1 MFPDCSFFL
10 RPNTALILSVFA
22 LITEQRRVLAHVA
35 RISVVSMT
43 PTNPTH
49 SAVPSEIVDQLRAA
63 VDGQREQLIN
73 ELSALVEIP
82 SIAWDDL
89 DPQPVI
95 DSAEAVADLFRS
107 AGLDDVRIL
116 SAARPDGVEGRP
128 AVIAR
133 REAAE
138 GMPTVLMYAHHD
150 VQPTGD
156 LDLWNTDPWK
166 ATAVDG
172 RLYGRGTADD
182 KAGIMVHL
190 GALRAVDQVAAATGL
205 GLTYFIEGEEEA
217 GSPSFANFL
226 KENRDALKADVI
238 IVADSSNWKV
248 GQPALTTSLR
258 GLTAGEFEV
267 RVLEHAV
274 HSGVFGGPVLDAPT
288 IAARLVST
296 LHDENGDV
304 AVEGLATASSA
315 EIDYEEADFRA
326 DANVVGGFQLAGT
339 GSIADRLWRKPA
351 ISLIGMDI
359 TNVSLSSN
367 TIIPMVRGKVSVR
380 LAPGQDPTQAAK
392 AMEDH
397 FAKQDIFGAQI
408 TYKTTEVGPSFATDT
423 SSPAAQAK
431 MWALEQAW
439 NVKPV
444 EMGLGGSIPF
454 IGDLQEVFPDAE
466 ILVTGIEDPDTRAHS
481 ANESL
486 HIEDFYKATLSEALL
501 LAHLASS
508 ASNG

>member
-1 MFPDCSFFL
+1 
-10 RPNTALILSVFA
+10 
-22 LITEQRRVLAHVA
+22 
-35 RISVVSMT
+35 MT

-49 SAVPSEIVDQLRAA
+49 SAVPSEIIDQLRAA

-95 DSAEAVADLFRS
+95 DSAEAVAELFRS

-166 ATAVDG
+166 ATEVDG

-217 GSPSFANFL
+217 GSPSFTNFL

-326 DANVVGGFQLAGT
+326 DANVVDGLQLAGT

-380 LAPGQDPTQAAK
+380 LAPGQDPALAAK

-501 LAHLASS
+501 LSHLASS
-508 ASNG
+508 ASNR

>member
-1 MFPDCSFFL
+1 M
-10 RPNTALILSVFA
+10 
-22 LITEQRRVLAHVA
+22 TETNEPL
-35 RISVVSMT
+35 SVVS
-43 PTNPTH
+43 PD
-49 SAVPSEIVDQLRAA
+49 VVDQLRSA
-63 VDGQREQLIN
+63 VDGQRVQLIK

-82 SIAWDDL
+82 SVAWDDL

-95 DSAEAVADLFRS
+95 DSAEAVAELFRS
-107 AGLDDVRIL
+107 AGLEDVRVL
-116 SAARPDGVEGRP
+116 SAARPDGAQGRP
-128 AVIAR
+128 AIIAR
-133 REAAE
+133 REAAD

-156 LDLWNTDPWK
+156 VELWNTDPWK
-166 ATAVDG
+166 ATEVNG

-182 KAGIMVHL
+182 KAGIMVHV
-190 GALRAVDQVAAATGL
+190 GALRAIDQVAVATGL
-205 GLTYFIEGEEEA
+205 GLTYFIEGEEEV

-226 KENRDALKADVI
+226 QENRDALAAEVI

-288 IAARLVST
+288 IAARLVAT

-304 AVEGLATASSA
+304 AVEGLAVASTA
-315 EIDYEEADFRA
+315 EIDYDEADFRA
-326 DANVVGGFQLAGT
+326 DANVVGGLRLAGT

-380 LAPGQDPTQAAK
+380 LAPGQDPALAAK
-392 AMEDH
+392 AMEEH
-397 FAKQDIFGAQI
+397 FASQDIFGAEI
-408 TYKTTEVGPSFATDT
+408 SYKTTEVGPSFATDT

-454 IGDLQEVFPDAE
+454 IGDLQAVFPDAE

-486 HIEDFYKATLSEALL
+486 HIEDFFKATLSEALL
-501 LAHLASS
+501 LTHLATEAANS
-508 ASNG
+508 

>member
-1 MFPDCSFFL
+1 M
-10 RPNTALILSVFA
+10 
-22 LITEQRRVLAHVA
+22 TETNEPL
-35 RISVVSMT
+35 SVVS
-43 PTNPTH
+43 PD
-49 SAVPSEIVDQLRAA
+49 VVDQLRSA
-63 VDGQREQLIN
+63 VDGQREQLIK

-82 SIAWDDL
+82 SVAWDDL

-95 DSAEAVADLFRS
+95 DSAEAVAELFRS
-107 AGLDDVRIL
+107 AGLEDVRVL
-116 SAARPDGVEGRP
+116 SAARPDGAQGRP
-128 AVIAR
+128 AIIAR
-133 REAAE
+133 REAAD

-156 LDLWNTDPWK
+156 MELWNTDPWK
-166 ATAVDG
+166 ATEVNG

-182 KAGIMVHL
+182 KAGIMVHV
-190 GALRAVDQVAAATGL
+190 GALRAIDQVAAATGL
-205 GLTYFIEGEEEA
+205 GLTYFIEGEEEV

-226 KENRDALKADVI
+226 QENRDALAAEVI

-304 AVEGLATASSA
+304 AVEGLAVASTA
-315 EIDYEEADFRA
+315 EIDYDEADFRA
-326 DANVVGGFQLAGT
+326 DANVVGGLRLAGT

-380 LAPGQDPTQAAK
+380 LAPGQDPALAAK
-392 AMEDH
+392 AMEEH
-397 FAKQDIFGAQI
+397 FANQDIFGAEI
-408 TYKTTEVGPSFATDT
+408 SYKTTEVGPSFATDT

-439 NVKPV
+439 TVKPV

-454 IGDLQEVFPDAE
+454 IGDLQAVFPDVE

-486 HIEDFYKATLSEALL
+486 HIEDFFKATLSEALL
-501 LAHLASS
+501 LTHLATEAANS
-508 ASNG
+508 

>member
-1 MFPDCSFFL
+1 M
-10 RPNTALILSVFA
+10 
-22 LITEQRRVLAHVA
+22 TETNEPL
-35 RISVVSMT
+35 SVVS
-43 PTNPTH
+43 PD
-49 SAVPSEIVDQLRAA
+49 VVDQLRSA
-63 VDGQREQLIN
+63 VDGQREQLIK

-82 SIAWDDL
+82 SVAWDDL

-95 DSAEAVADLFRS
+95 DSAEAVAELFRS
-107 AGLDDVRIL
+107 AGLEDVRVL
-116 SAARPDGVEGRP
+116 SAARPDGAQGRP
-128 AVIAR
+128 AIIAR
-133 REAAE
+133 REAAD

-156 LDLWNTDPWK
+156 MELWNTDPWK
-166 ATAVDG
+166 ATEVNG

-182 KAGIMVHL
+182 KAGIMVHV
-190 GALRAVDQVAAATGL
+190 GALRAIDQVAAATGL
-205 GLTYFIEGEEEA
+205 GLTYFIEGEEEV

-226 KENRDALKADVI
+226 QENRDALAAEVI

-304 AVEGLATASSA
+304 AVEGLAVASTA
-315 EIDYEEADFRA
+315 EIDYDEADFRA
-326 DANVVGGFQLAGT
+326 DANVVGGLRLAGT

-380 LAPGQDPTQAAK
+380 LAPGQDPALAAK
-392 AMEDH
+392 AMEEH
-397 FAKQDIFGAQI
+397 FANQDIFGAAI
-408 TYKTTEVGPSFATDT
+408 SYKTTEVGPSFATDT

-439 NVKPV
+439 TVKPV

-454 IGDLQEVFPDAE
+454 IGDLQAVFPDVE

-486 HIEDFYKATLSEALL
+486 HIEDFFKATLSEALL
-501 LAHLASS
+501 LTHLATEAANS
-508 ASNG
+508 

>member
-1 MFPDCSFFL
+1 M
-10 RPNTALILSVFA
+10 
-22 LITEQRRVLAHVA
+22 TETNEPL
-35 RISVVSMT
+35 SVVS
-43 PTNPTH
+43 PD
-49 SAVPSEIVDQLRAA
+49 VVDQLRSA
-63 VDGQREQLIN
+63 VDGQREQLIK

-82 SIAWDDL
+82 SVAWDDL

-95 DSAEAVADLFRS
+95 DSAEAVAELFRS
-107 AGLDDVRIL
+107 AGLEDVRVL
-116 SAARPDGVEGRP
+116 SAARPDGAQGRP
-128 AVIAR
+128 AIIAR
-133 REAAE
+133 REAAD

-156 LDLWNTDPWK
+156 VELWNTDPWK
-166 ATAVDG
+166 ATEVNG

-182 KAGIMVHL
+182 KAGIMVHV
-190 GALRAVDQVAAATGL
+190 GALRAIDQVAAATGL
-205 GLTYFIEGEEEA
+205 GLTYFIEGEEEV

-226 KENRDALKADVI
+226 QENRDALAAEVI

-288 IAARLVST
+288 IAARLVAT

-304 AVEGLATASSA
+304 AVEGLAVASTA
-315 EIDYEEADFRA
+315 EIDYDEADFRA
-326 DANVVGGFQLAGT
+326 DANVVGGLRLAGT

-380 LAPGQDPTQAAK
+380 LAPGQDPALAAK
-392 AMEDH
+392 AMEEH
-397 FAKQDIFGAQI
+397 FANQDIFGAEI
-408 TYKTTEVGPSFATDT
+408 SYKTTEVGPSFATDT

-431 MWALEQAW
+431 MWALKQAW

-454 IGDLQEVFPDAE
+454 IGDLQAVFPDAE
-466 ILVTGIEDPDTRAHS
+466 TLVTGIEDPDTRAHS

-486 HIEDFYKATLSEALL
+486 HIEDFFKATLSEALL
-501 LAHLASS
+501 LTHLATEAANS
-508 ASNG
+508 

>member
-1 MFPDCSFFL
+1 
-10 RPNTALILSVFA
+10 
-22 LITEQRRVLAHVA
+22 
-35 RISVVSMT
+35 
-43 PTNPTH
+43 
-49 SAVPSEIVDQLRAA
+49 
-63 VDGQREQLIN
+63 
-73 ELSALVEIP
+73 
-82 SIAWDDL
+82 
-89 DPQPVI
+89 
-95 DSAEAVADLFRS
+95 
-107 AGLDDVRIL
+107 
-116 SAARPDGVEGRP
+116 
-128 AVIAR
+128 
-133 REAAE
+133 
-138 GMPTVLMYAHHD
+138 MPTVLMYAHHD

-156 LDLWNTDPWK
+156 LELWNTDPWK
-166 ATAVDG
+166 ATEVDG

-315 EIDYEEADFRA
+315 EIDY
-326 DANVVGGFQLAGT
+326 DANVVDGLQLAGT

-380 LAPGQDPTQAAK
+380 LAPGQDPALAAK

-397 FAKQDIFGAQI
+397 FAKQNIFGAQI

-423 SSPAAQAK
+423 SSTAAQAK

-508 ASNG
+508 ASNR

>member
-1 MFPDCSFFL
+1 M
-10 RPNTALILSVFA
+10 
-22 LITEQRRVLAHVA
+22 TETNEPL
-35 RISVVSMT
+35 SVVS
-43 PTNPTH
+43 PD
-49 SAVPSEIVDQLRAA
+49 VVDQLRSA
-63 VDGQREQLIN
+63 VDGQREQLIK

-82 SIAWDDL
+82 SVAWDDL

-95 DSAEAVADLFRS
+95 DSAEAVAELFRS
-107 AGLDDVRIL
+107 AGLEDVRVL
-116 SAARPDGVEGRP
+116 SAARPDGAQGRP
-128 AVIAR
+128 AIIAR
-133 REAAE
+133 REAAD

-156 LDLWNTDPWK
+156 VELWNTDPWK
-166 ATAVDG
+166 ATEVNG

-182 KAGIMVHL
+182 KAGIMVHV
-190 GALRAVDQVAAATGL
+190 GALRAIDQVAAATGL
-205 GLTYFIEGEEEA
+205 GLTYFIEGEEEV

-226 KENRDALKADVI
+226 QENRDALAAEVI

-267 RVLEHAV
+267 RALEHAV

-288 IAARLVST
+288 IAARLVAT

-304 AVEGLATASSA
+304 AVEGLAVASTA
-315 EIDYEEADFRA
+315 EIDYDEADFRA
-326 DANVVGGFQLAGT
+326 DANVVEGLRLAGT

-380 LAPGQDPTQAAK
+380 LAPGQDPALAAK
-392 AMEDH
+392 AMEEH
-397 FAKQDIFGAQI
+397 FANQDIFGAEI
-408 TYKTTEVGPSFATDT
+408 SYKTTEVGPSFATDT

-454 IGDLQEVFPDAE
+454 IGDLQAVFPDAE

-486 HIEDFYKATLSEALL
+486 HIEDFFKATLSEALL
-501 LAHLASS
+501 LTHLATEAANS
-508 ASNG
+508 

>member
-1 MFPDCSFFL
+1 M
-10 RPNTALILSVFA
+10 
-22 LITEQRRVLAHVA
+22 TETNEPL
-35 RISVVSMT
+35 SVVS
-43 PTNPTH
+43 PD
-49 SAVPSEIVDQLRAA
+49 VVDQLRSA
-63 VDGQREQLIN
+63 VDGQRVQLIK

-82 SIAWDDL
+82 SVAWDDL

-95 DSAEAVADLFRS
+95 DSAEAVAELFRS
-107 AGLDDVRIL
+107 AGLEDVRVL
-116 SAARPDGVEGRP
+116 SAARPDGAQGRP
-128 AVIAR
+128 AIIAR
-133 REAAE
+133 REAAD

-156 LDLWNTDPWK
+156 VELWNTDPWK
-166 ATAVDG
+166 ATEVNG

-182 KAGIMVHL
+182 KAGIMVHV
-190 GALRAVDQVAAATGL
+190 GALRAIDQVAVATGL
-205 GLTYFIEGEEEA
+205 GLTYFIEGEEEV

-226 KENRDALKADVI
+226 QENRDALAAEVI

-288 IAARLVST
+288 IAARLVAT

-304 AVEGLATASSA
+304 AVEGLAVASTA
-315 EIDYEEADFRA
+315 EIDYDEADFRA
-326 DANVVGGFQLAGT
+326 DANVVEGLRLAGT

-380 LAPGQDPTQAAK
+380 LAPGQDPALAAK
-392 AMEDH
+392 AMEEH
-397 FAKQDIFGAQI
+397 FANQDIFGAEI
-408 TYKTTEVGPSFATDT
+408 SYKTTEVGPSFATDT

-454 IGDLQEVFPDAE
+454 IGDLQAVFPDAE

-486 HIEDFYKATLSEALL
+486 HIEDFFKATLSEALL
-501 LAHLASS
+501 LTHLATEAANS
-508 ASNG
+508 

>member
-1 MFPDCSFFL
+1 MFPACSFFL
-10 RPNTALILSVFA
+10 RPNTALILSGFA

-49 SAVPSEIVDQLRAA
+49 SAVPSEVIDQLRAA

-150 VQPTGD
+150 VQPTGG

-166 ATAVDG
+166 ATPVNG

-326 DANVVGGFQLAGT
+326 DANVVDGLQLAGT

-380 LAPGQDPTQAAK
+380 LAPGQDPAQAAK

-397 FAKQDIFGAQI
+397 FAKQNIFGAQI

-508 ASNG
+508 ASNR

>member
-1 MFPDCSFFL
+1 M
-10 RPNTALILSVFA
+10 
-22 LITEQRRVLAHVA
+22 TETNEPF
-35 RISVVSMT
+35 SVVS
-43 PTNPTH
+43 PD
-49 SAVPSEIVDQLRAA
+49 VVDQLRSA
-63 VDGQREQLIN
+63 VDGQREQLIK

-82 SIAWDDL
+82 SVAWDDL
-89 DPQPVI
+89 APQPVI
-95 DSAEAVADLFRS
+95 DSAEAVAELFRS
-107 AGLDDVRIL
+107 AGLEDVRIL
-116 SAARPDGVEGRP
+116 SAARPDGAQGRP
-128 AVIAR
+128 AIIAR
-133 REAAE
+133 RKAAD

-156 LDLWNTDPWK
+156 VELWNTDPWK
-166 ATAVDG
+166 ATEVNG

-190 GALRAVDQVAAATGL
+190 GALRAIDQVAAATGL
-205 GLTYFIEGEEEA
+205 GLTYFIEGEEEV

-226 KENRDALKADVI
+226 QENRDALAAEVI

-288 IAARLVST
+288 IAARLVAT
-296 LHDENGDV
+296 LHNENGDV
-304 AVEGLATASSA
+304 AVEGLAVASTA
-315 EIDYEEADFRA
+315 EIDYDEADFRA
-326 DANVVGGFQLAGT
+326 DANVVEGLRLAGT

-380 LAPGQDPTQAAK
+380 LAPGQDPALAAK
-392 AMEDH
+392 AMEEH
-397 FAKQDIFGAQI
+397 FANQDIFGAEI
-408 TYKTTEVGPSFATDT
+408 SYKTTEVGPSFATDT

-454 IGDLQEVFPDAE
+454 IGDLQAVFPDAE

-486 HIEDFYKATLSEALL
+486 HIEDFFKATLSEALL
-501 LAHLASS
+501 LTHLATEAANS
-508 ASNG
+508 

>member
-1 MFPDCSFFL
+1 M
-10 RPNTALILSVFA
+10 
-22 LITEQRRVLAHVA
+22 TETNEPL
-35 RISVVSMT
+35 SVVS
-43 PTNPTH
+43 PD
-49 SAVPSEIVDQLRAA
+49 VVDQLRSA
-63 VDGQREQLIN
+63 VDGQRVQLIK

-82 SIAWDDL
+82 SVAWDDL

-95 DSAEAVADLFRS
+95 DSAEAVAELFRS
-107 AGLDDVRIL
+107 AGLEDVRVL
-116 SAARPDGVEGRP
+116 SAARPDGAQGRP
-128 AVIAR
+128 AIIAR
-133 REAAE
+133 REAAD

-156 LDLWNTDPWK
+156 MELWNTDPWK
-166 ATAVDG
+166 ATEVNG

-182 KAGIMVHL
+182 KAGIMVHV
-190 GALRAVDQVAAATGL
+190 GALRAIDQVAVATGL
-205 GLTYFIEGEEEA
+205 GLTYFIEGEEEV

-226 KENRDALKADVI
+226 QENRDALAAEVI

-288 IAARLVST
+288 IAARLVAT

-304 AVEGLATASSA
+304 AVEGLAVASTA
-315 EIDYEEADFRA
+315 EIDYDEADFRA
-326 DANVVGGFQLAGT
+326 DANVVEGLRLAGT

-380 LAPGQDPTQAAK
+380 LAPGQDPALAAK
-392 AMEDH
+392 AMEEH
-397 FAKQDIFGAQI
+397 FANQDIFGAEI
-408 TYKTTEVGPSFATDT
+408 SYKTTEVGPSFATDT

-454 IGDLQEVFPDAE
+454 IGDLQAVFPDAE

-486 HIEDFYKATLSEALL
+486 HIEDFFKATLSEALL
-501 LAHLASS
+501 LTHLATEAANS
-508 ASNG
+508 